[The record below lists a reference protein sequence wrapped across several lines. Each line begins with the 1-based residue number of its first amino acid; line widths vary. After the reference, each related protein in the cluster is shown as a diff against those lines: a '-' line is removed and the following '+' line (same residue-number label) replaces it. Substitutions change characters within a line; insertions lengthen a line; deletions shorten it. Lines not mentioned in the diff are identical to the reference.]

1 MALYSGDSMPTW
13 SLNNPLLSLVLVV
26 LGGAAM
32 VRTAPRFG
40 SHRGRAASLTLL
52 GLALASFA
60 NAYFSYLPRLGDVVG
75 PRPWPVA
82 SYQSVS
88 GLGVA
93 APRSVKPAKGAVVTV
108 VVPGRRSGIS
118 PRAAMVYLPPQYFSQ
133 PTAHF
138 PVLYLLH
145 GSPGLPVDWF
155 RGGEAATAGLAAA
168 TAGTPV
174 ILVAPKM
181 SSGWLSD
188 SECIDRRSDRW
199 ETYLTDDVVPAV
211 DARFRTQAAATGR
224 GLAGNSAGGYCALA
238 VGLRHPTLFRSI
250 AALSPLTEPT
260 YSYGSL
266 SQLFEHP
273 ADLPAALASHRPLW
287 LLQHK
292 AGALREHIRLDVGNA
307 DSVAPSVRAFA
318 AADRALGGRPLLV
331 VRDGGHT
338 FRVWRPALLEAVLWF
353 GRDQRGTT
361 S

>member
-1 MALYSGDSMPTW
+1 
-13 SLNNPLLSLVLVV
+13 
-26 LGGAAM
+26 M

-82 SYQSVS
+82 SYQSVN

-93 APRSVKPAKGAVVTV
+93 AARSVKPAKGTVVTV

-118 PRAAMVYLPPQYFSQ
+118 PHTAMVYLPPQYFSQ

-188 SECIDRRSDRW
+188 SECIDRRSGRW
-199 ETYLTDDVVPAV
+199 ETYLTEDVVPAV
-211 DARFRTQAAATGR
+211 DTRFPHPGSSYRPWDSRKLCRWLLRAGCRAAASHAVPEHRSALAAHRTDVQLRLIEPAVRAPCRPAGGARQPPAAVAAATQGR
-224 GLAGNSAGGYCALA
+224 
-238 VGLRHPTLFRSI
+238 
-250 AALSPLTEPT
+250 
-260 YSYGSL
+260 
-266 SQLFEHP
+266 
-273 ADLPAALASHRPLW
+273 RP
-287 LLQHK
+287 
-292 AGALREHIRLDVGNA
+292 AGAHQAGRREC
-307 DSVAPSVRAFA
+307 
-318 AADRALGGRPLLV
+318 
-331 VRDGGHT
+331 
-338 FRVWRPALLEAVLWF
+338 
-353 GRDQRGTT
+353 
-361 S
+361 